1 MDCLLLGDKQFF
13 APAKTAYTPS
23 MAIKKRSADLESG
36 SADQLAFY
44 VKKHKAS
51 GDNDCLM
58 GKAIMDLG
66 KIT

>member
-1 MDCLLLGDKQFF
+1 MGYVLLGYKQFF

-58 GKAIMDLG
+58 GSADKGLG
-66 KIT
+66 